1 MIIPGDIEYLPAI
14 ALRAGEV
21 SLLYEEGRIRYLRAG
36 NTDLLRMIYFALR
49 DHKWDTIPYSVE
61 GFSTVVDEDHFEI
74 KFVAVYHH
82 ENIRFSA
89 DILIRGS
96 ADNSIEFSFR
106 GEAGSEFLSNR
117 IGICIH
123 HPISTCSGR
132 EVHLIDS
139 TGKPAATS
147 SFPVNISPHQP
158 LKDIRE
164 MQWNTTDGKKVR
176 LKFEGEIFE
185 TEDQRNWT
193 DDSFKTYCIP
203 LERPF
208 PITTKAGSSIFQ
220 KVTVQ
225 VDKGGT
231 AGSPPAISKAESKV
245 SFPAL
250 GYARR
255 QGQERL
261 APELTELFKDI
272 PFDAYRVELHLGNYQ
287 WKTVLDDATAE
298 SDMLDVPLQLS
309 VFFDEF
315 SDKETDELIRALSPV
330 KDQVSSVLILSGKHK
345 IIPGDDYAKIFSRI
359 RNTLKDI
366 PIGYGT
372 DTYFAELNRNR
383 PGRLPADFLG
393 FSLHPQVHMS
403 DNRSILENLGSQHHT
418 LETIK
423 SFAPAL
429 PVQISPVT
437 LSARFNPDKKGER
450 VLLPADPRQY
460 SSFAAWWTI
469 KTIVNL
475 ADAQSVVFYQLTGDN
490 GLVNIQEGDFKTS
503 AVFDLLREI
512 KRFQPRYIIRSSNW
526 NQPLSDVILEDQE
539 GRRLHISTDLPE
551 PTIIQ

>member
-49 DHKWDTIPYSVE
+49 DHKWDTIPYSVDE
-61 GFSTVVDEDHFEI
+61 FTSVVDEDHFEI

-82 ENIRFSA
+82 ENIRFNA

-132 EVHLIDS
+132 EVKLIDS
-139 TGKPAATS
+139 AGKPAATS
-147 SFPVNISPHQP
+147 RFPVNISPHQP

-164 MQWNTTDGKKVR
+164 MQWNTANGKTIS
-176 LKFEGEIFE
+176 LEFEGEIFE

-203 LERPF
+203 LEKPF
-208 PITTKAGSSIFQ
+208 PVTTNAGSNIFQ
-220 KVTVQ
+220 KVTVR
-225 VDKGGT
+225 VKKGET
-231 AGSPPAISKAESKV
+231 AGSSDTGSTAENKV

-250 GYARR
+250 GYSRA
-255 QGQERL
+255 QGEGRL
-261 APELTELFKDI
+261 APELTELFKEI
-272 PFDAYRVELHLGNYQ
+272 PFDSYRVELHLGNSQ
-287 WKTVLDDATAE
+287 WKKVLEDSVAE
-298 SDMLDVPLQLS
+298 SEMLDVPLQFS
-309 VFFDEF
+309 VFFDDF
-315 SDKETDELIRALSPV
+315 TDKETDEFIRALTPIA
-330 KDQVSSVLILSGKHK
+330 KQVSSVLILSAKNK

-359 RNTLKDI
+359 RSTLADVRM
-366 PIGYGT
+366 GYGT

-383 PGRLPADFLG
+383 PGSLPADFLG

-418 LETIK
+418 LATIK

-437 LSARFNPDKKGER
+437 LSARFNPDKKGAR
-450 VLLPADPRQY
+450 TLLSADRRQY

-475 ADAQSVVFYQLTGDN
+475 AEAETLVFYQLTGEN
-490 GLVNIQEGDFKTS
+490 GLVNFQDGDFKSS
-503 AVFDLLREI
+503 AIFDLLREI
-512 KRFQPRYIIRSSNW
+512 KRFQPRYIIRNSNW

-539 GRRLHISTDLPE
+539 GRRLQISTDLPE
-551 PTIIQ
+551 PNIIR